1 MEVLVS
7 LRNRMAVILDL
18 LDLLKVLAECLA
30 CILCSDPALS
40 LLRDRHDCLVLDHCA
55 DVDRVMHATE
65 DTTLIRVLNFDELKQ
80 LQPQGLQLVSIVLKQ
95 VKVVANCAQNLIK
108 VLLELT
114 TILLSYEL
122 LLWYG
127 IPLAT
132 IALTLVLH
140 RLWRLIDR
148 WLTGVLN
155 FVHQVVL
162 FGVLL
167 QLVSHCAHD
176 ILNLGLEKLL

>member
-1 MEVLVS
+1 
-7 LRNRMAVILDL
+7 MAVILDL
-18 LDLLKVLAECLA
+18 LDLFEVLAECLA
-30 CILCSDPALS
+30 CILRADPTLS

-55 DVDRVMHATE
+55 DVDRVVHATE
-65 DTTLIRVLNFDELKQ
+65 DAALIRVLNFDKLEQ

-95 VKVVANCAQNLIK
+95 VKIVADCAQNLIK

-127 IPLAT
+127 ISLAT

-140 RLWRLIDR
+140 RLWSLIDR
-148 WLTGVLN
+148 WLAGVLY

-162 FGVLL
+162 LGILL
-167 QLVSHCAHD
+167 
-176 ILNLGLEKLL
+176 